1 MSLPNCGILCP
12 LLWRHCGWHVTL
24 DQCWHV
30 SISSSLLSLRISA
43 LTLLHLT
50 LPPILEHYCT
60 LCLNNQQ
67 QRANNTNIISL
78 GQSTTHIQAATRRR
92 TRSSICRS
100 GPRQPAEETR
110 VSLPS
115 LLPRSRNSCSCT
127 RYWIV
132 TAHNLLS
139 PFHSVCEKSS
149 PGAKLIT
156 FCRSRAIRPGL
167 VCQWRYRP

>member
-1 MSLPNCGILCP
+1 MLARLHLFLI
-12 LLWRHCGWHVTL
+12 
-24 DQCWHV
+24 
-30 SISSSLLSLRISA
+30 A
-43 LTLLHLT
+43 LTEILSPDLAAPDSPTHPGALLHSLSQPSAT
-50 LPPILEHYCT
+50 KS
-60 LCLNNQQ
+60 QQ
-67 QRANNTNIISL
+67 HKDYL
-78 GQSTTHIQAATRRR
+78 VGQSTTPIQAATRRR
-92 TRSSICRS
+92 TPCSICRS
-100 GPRQPAEETR
+100 GPQQPAEETR